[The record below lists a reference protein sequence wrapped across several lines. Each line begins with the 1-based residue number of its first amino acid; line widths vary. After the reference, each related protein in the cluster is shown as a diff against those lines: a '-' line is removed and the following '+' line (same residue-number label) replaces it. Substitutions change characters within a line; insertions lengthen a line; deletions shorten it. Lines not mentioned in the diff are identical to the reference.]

1 VERPSFDKDRKRV
14 MDFVRGWKEF
24 DWTAELDA

>member
-1 VERPSFDKDRKRV
+1 MDRPSFDKDRARV
-14 MDFVRGWKEF
+14 MNFVKGWKKF